1 MCDYWGEKQSAICIS
16 SYLWDNTTALCYAK
30 HRPHIM
36 NINQKNE
43 YGSIDISMETIA
55 SVAGRA
61 AAECYGVIGLTKKGS
76 FSQALSELLRIEDY
90 VQGVYARK
98 SKKGYE
104 VDLYLICA
112 NGVKLTEILSEV
124 QKKVK
129 YDLERTFEMK
139 FAAVNVF
146 VQDIRE
152 IS

>member
-1 MCDYWGEKQSAICIS
+1 MRFYSAS
-16 SYLWDNTTALCYAK
+16 K
-30 HRPHIM
+30 M

-61 AAECYGVIGLTKKGS
+61 ATECYGVIGLTSKGS
-76 FSQALSELLRIEDY
+76 LSHAISELLNIEDY
-90 VQGVYARK
+90 VKGVYAHK

-104 VDLYLICA
+104 VDLYLVCA
-112 NGVKLTEILSEV
+112 NGVKLPEILSEV

-152 IS
+152 NS